1 MATVHDSRKWGEGV
15 KNRSQTHTVGR
26 ASAEHRV
33 GRFNRSPGTIANDD
47 DDDGGEEKTFFF
59 SFQIEARR
67 TGVR

>member
-47 DDDGGEEKTFFF
+47 DGGEEKTFFF

>member
-1 MATVHDSRKWGEGV
+1 M

-47 DDDGGEEKTFFF
+47 DDDGGEEKTFV
-59 SFQIEARR
+59 SD
-67 TGVR
+67 